1 MAIAQPQPI
10 TAACSLCSELVTVIA
25 KPRLTSDRTPDRR
38 GAVVFIE
45 FNQTALDRHAA
56 THLTDEEAAA

>member
-1 MAIAQPQPI
+1 MATFAPFTV
-10 TAACSLCSELVTVIA
+10 TADCSACHEPVTVSGG
-25 KPRLTSDRTPDRR
+25 PRLTSDRTPDRA

-45 FNQTALDRHAA
+45 FDQSAIDRHAA